1 LIPTLRFAVVMLFSL
16 LLSSDVLHLYPIQ
29 LLNQKEVLQL
39 HIRYFNPGDVEV
51 GLYLT
56 HLYRLRACLAP

>member
-1 LIPTLRFAVVMLFSL
+1 MLFSL